1 MNLNMKLVSIMNLFF
16 IHWELVMLDIKYL
29 YDEIILISR
38 LVYKTLRK
46 IREKRFLLTR
56 IFSFKDI
63 IVNSVFTRE
72 NRG

>member
-1 MNLNMKLVSIMNLFF
+1 
-16 IHWELVMLDIKYL
+16 MLDIKYL